1 MTKKPTIGKQSDF
14 IIDSMS
20 YSNRNIK
27 ECKLKEIN
35 KQHMQDLQFRLD
47 MVAGNAKEKG
57 ARKSI
62 GSTLPFDVQAKRQA
76 RLDVKNRDNQFKGY
90 RSLTT
95 GQSES
100 YLKNGMYLPK

>member
-1 MTKKPTIGKQSDF
+1 MKNDVRRDLKQ
-14 IIDSMS
+14 
-20 YSNRNIK
+20 K
-27 ECKLKEIN
+27 QAN

-47 MVAGNAKEKG
+47 MVAGNAKAKG
-57 ARKSI
+57 ARQQI
-62 GSTLPFDVQAKRQA
+62 GSTLPFNVQAKRQA
-76 RLDVKNRDNQFKGY
+76 KLDVKNRDNQFKGY

>member
-1 MTKKPTIGKQSDF
+1 MKNDVRRDLKQ
-14 IIDSMS
+14 
-20 YSNRNIK
+20 K
-27 ECKLKEIN
+27 QVN

-47 MVAGNAKEKG
+47 MIAGNAKAKG
-57 ARKSI
+57 AKKSI
-62 GSTLPFDVQAKRQA
+62 DSTMLYTVLDKRQA
-76 RLDVKNRDNQFKGY
+76 TLDAKSRDNQFKGY

>member
-1 MTKKPTIGKQSDF
+1 MT
-14 IIDSMS
+14 
-20 YSNRNIK
+20 
-27 ECKLKEIN
+27 EIN

-47 MVAGNAKEKG
+47 MVAGNAKAKG
-57 ARKSI
+57 ARQSI

>member
-1 MTKKPTIGKQSDF
+1 MTVLTEAQ
-14 IIDSMS
+14 
-20 YSNRNIK
+20 YYTR
-27 ECKLKEIN
+27 EIN
-35 KQHMQDLQFRLD
+35 RGHMQDLHFRLD
-47 MVAGNAKEKG
+47 MVAGNAKAKG

-76 RLDVKNRDNQFKGY
+76 KLDAKNRDNQFKGY

>member
-1 MTKKPTIGKQSDF
+1 MKNDVRRDLKQEDA
-14 IIDSMS
+14 
-20 YSNRNIK
+20 N
-27 ECKLKEIN
+27 E
-35 KQHMQDLQFRLD
+35 QHIQDLQFRLD
-47 MVAGNAKEKG
+47 MIAKNAKAKG

-62 GSTLPFDVQAKRQA
+62 GSTMPFDVQAKRQA
-76 RLDVKNRDNQFKGY
+76 KLDVKNRDNQFKGY

>member
-1 MTKKPTIGKQSDF
+1 MKNDVRRDLKQ
-14 IIDSMS
+14 
-20 YSNRNIK
+20 K
-27 ECKLKEIN
+27 QVN

-47 MVAGNAKEKG
+47 MVAGSAKAKG
-57 ARKSI
+57 VRQPM
-62 GSTLPFDVQAKRQA
+62 GSTLPFNLQAKRQA
-76 RLDVKNRDNQFKGY
+76 KLDAKSRDNQFKGY

>member
-1 MTKKPTIGKQSDF
+1 MKNDVRRDLKQ
-14 IIDSMS
+14 
-20 YSNRNIK
+20 K
-27 ECKLKEIN
+27 QVN

-47 MVAGNAKEKG
+47 MVAGNAKAKG
-57 ARKSI
+57 ARQPI
-62 GSTLPFDVQAKRQA
+62 GSTMLYTVLAKRQA
-76 RLDVKNRDNQFKGY
+76 TLDARSRDNQFKGY

>member
-1 MTKKPTIGKQSDF
+1 MKNDVRRDLKQ
-14 IIDSMS
+14 
-20 YSNRNIK
+20 K
-27 ECKLKEIN
+27 QAN
-35 KQHMQDLQFRLD
+35 KQHMQLIQLRLD
-47 MVAGNAKEKG
+47 MVTSNAKAKG
-57 ARKSI
+57 ARQPI

-76 RLDVKNRDNQFKGY
+76 KLDAKSRDNQFKGY

>member
-1 MTKKPTIGKQSDF
+1 MTNDVRIDLKQ
-14 IIDSMS
+14 
-20 YSNRNIK
+20 K
-27 ECKLKEIN
+27 QEN

-47 MVAGNAKEKG
+47 MVAGNAKAKG
-57 ARKSI
+57 AKQQI
-62 GSTLPFDVQAKRQA
+62 GSTMPYNVLEKRQA
-76 RLDVKNRDNQFKGY
+76 KLNAKNRDNQFKGY

>member
-1 MTKKPTIGKQSDF
+1 MTNDVRRDLKQ
-14 IIDSMS
+14 
-20 YSNRNIK
+20 K
-27 ECKLKEIN
+27 QAN

-47 MVAGNAKEKG
+47 MVAGNAKVKG
-57 ARKSI
+57 DRQSI
-62 GSTLPFDVQAKRQA
+62 GSTLPFNVQAKRQA
-76 RLDVKNRDNQFKGY
+76 KLDAKSRDNQFKGY

>member
-1 MTKKPTIGKQSDF
+1 MKNDARRDLKQK
-14 IIDSMS
+14 
-20 YSNRNIK
+20 RV
-27 ECKLKEIN
+27 N

-47 MVAGNAKEKG
+47 MVAGNAKVKG
-57 ARKSI
+57 AKKSI
-62 GSTLPFDVQAKRQA
+62 GSTMLYTVLAKRQA
-76 RLDVKNRDNQFKGY
+76 TLDAKNRDNQFKGY